1 MLHIVQI
8 AVLPSREAAGRLS
21 ERLRGSGFE
30 PYLVPVGEG
39 YAVRIGA
46 FRERARAVRL
56 AGLASAR
63 GFPATI
69 IEHR

>member
-1 MLHIVQI
+1 MQI
-8 AVLPSREAAGRLS
+8 AVLPSREAAGHLS
-21 ERLRGSGFE
+21 ERLRAAGFE

-46 FRERARAVRL
+46 FRERARALRL
-56 AGLASAR
+56 ARLAVAR

-69 IEHR
+69 IERR